1 VYFDFNNGAKNKTK
15 KQIVTSVQF
24 SFRHSNF
31 ARMFVSFINVCIFLF
46 FSFFLWI
53 EVKHWR
59 REGRTWV
66 KWRIPSSDAALS
78 SLLGPTSILLSFFL
92 SFYTK
97 HRCSFSSFHINSSL
111 ITTEATILRTSPYL
125 SCSFFFFNI
134 TFFFFFHFFLSLK
147 TPAIFFFF
155 SSILH
160 WKKNPTSHFR
170 KPRKKILL

>member
-1 VYFDFNNGAKNKTK
+1 
-15 KQIVTSVQF
+15 VQF

-125 SCSFFFFNI
+125 SCSFFFFDI
-134 TFFFFFHFFLSLK
+134 TFFFFFHFFLSENSCNILSLLL
-147 TPAIFFFF
+147 FF
-155 SSILH
+155 IE
-160 WKKNPTSHFR
+160 KKSPTSHFR